1 MPPIHKGFK
10 SINHRDVQY
19 RWIIRS
25 PKTGNELTIEASA
38 PVNGQLLVA
47 LLPRVVSE
55 NMVMDAIDFGNANGW
70 KRNEPGPVFRCKR
83 TSKGF
88 IFADE
93 VT

>member
-1 MPPIHKGFK
+1 MPPIHKGIK

-19 RWIIRS
+19 RWVIRS